1 MQVKFEFAIYDD
13 ALDTFELDDKVYLF
27 ELDEEQIETYN
38 LLKDKDLHLYNW
50 FKESDFFLSWIK
62 DEVYLDAIGKKIA
75 ICDIDD
81 ITFRGYYFF
90 KVTSADTYYE
100 YFKKLFNIH
109 HETDWQDREEVGKQ
123 ILEHLTVKRQ
133 ELIIELKEDIVE
145 DEDEDES
152 EDNKKI

>member
-13 ALDTFELDDKVYLF
+13 TLDKFELDDNFHLL
-27 ELDEEQIETYN
+27 ELDEEQSQTYN

-62 DEVYLDAIGKKIA
+62 EEVYPNTIGKKIV
-75 ICDIDD
+75 ICDVDD

-90 KVTSADTYYE
+90 KVTSADTFYE
-100 YFKKLFNIH
+100 YFKKLFDIH

-123 ILEHLTVKRQ
+123 ILEHLLVKRQ
-133 ELIIELKEDIVE
+133 ELIIELKEDIVTDDI
-145 DEDEDES
+145 DE
-152 EDNKKI
+152 

>member
-1 MQVKFEFAIYDD
+1 MQVKCEFAIYDD
-13 ALDTFELDDKVYLF
+13 ALDKFELDEKVYLL

-50 FKESDFFLSWIK
+50 FKESNFFLNWIK
-62 DEVYLDAIGKKIA
+62 EEVYPDAIGKKIV
-75 ICDIDD
+75 ICDLND

-90 KVTSADTYYE
+90 KVTSADTFYE
-100 YFKKLFNIH
+100 YFKKLFDIH

-123 ILEHLTVKRQ
+123 ILERLAIKRQ

-145 DEDEDES
+145 DEDEDS
-152 EDNKKI
+152 EDSR